1 MKIYFATHDTK
12 ENRNRILTIVFAQT
26 RNVNYTTLTYEFS
39 FMKQPL
45 GITIS
50 NRKSHAPKTMSM
62 RQHRIVEADRFLYVR
77 FYRLTLKFTIHRL
90 QS

>member
-1 MKIYFATHDTK
+1 
-12 ENRNRILTIVFAQT
+12 
-26 RNVNYTTLTYEFS
+26 
-39 FMKQPL
+39 MKQPL

-50 NRKSHAPKTMSM
+50 NLKSHAPKTMAM

-77 FYRLTLKFTIHRL
+77 FYRLTLKFTIHKL